1 MVSSS
6 VDDRVPSA
14 DPLVRFPRSVASVSK
29 DHTTDLAALRSLS
42 DGSP

>member
-6 VDDRVPSA
+6 VDDSVPLFVR
-14 DPLVRFPRSVASVSK
+14 LVRSFASFSK
-29 DHTTDLAALRSLS
+29 DHTTDLAALRSVS

>member
-6 VDDRVPSA
+6 VDDRVPS
-14 DPLVRFPRSVASVSK
+14 LVRFPRSVASVSK

>member
-6 VDDRVPSA
+6 VDESVPL
-14 DPLVRFPRSVASVSK
+14 LVRLPRSLASVSK